1 MFHAKRNSEFYIFG
15 KSPRARPKPDIRKP
29 GPARGPKKLGP
40 ARPKPGNFR
49 PVTSLFRT
57 CVVFCLTNMK
67 VHQNFFDA
75 IVKG

>member
-1 MFHAKRNSEFYIFG
+1 MFYAKRNSEFYIFG

-49 PVTSLFRT
+49 PVTSLPHRLYGKIGNKLR
-57 CVVFCLTNMK
+57 VE
-67 VHQNFFDA
+67 
-75 IVKG
+75 I